1 MFFKNIGTYNKKK
14 LRGLNIVFS
23 LLHFI
28 ALVIVPIIIVCTNYK
43 IFQQSNDV
51 GVKLT
56 GVGIIMFVVVGLF
69 AFIKLKNA
77 VAELP
82 QITFKQQR
90 LKFTLQTIFS
100 LIPYLLIT
108 LLLFYAKTNVMIAYT
123 TFTYCVISFTVAELI
138 DGLFLK
144 YLKAE
149 YSLRAKAME
158 VVEIENR
165 KGLI

>member
-1 MFFKNIGTYNKKK
+1 MFLKNIGTYNKKK
-14 LRGLNIVFS
+14 LRGLNIIFG

-28 ALVIVPIIIVCTNYK
+28 ALVIVPTIIICTNYQ
-43 IFQQSNDV
+43 IFKHNEIA
-51 GVKLT
+51 VKLT
-56 GVGIIMFVVVGLF
+56 GVGIILFVVLGLF

-77 VAELP
+77 VADLP
-82 QITFKQQR
+82 QITYKQQCA
-90 LKFTLQTIFS
+90 KFTLQTIFS

-123 TFTYCVISFTVAELI
+123 TFTYCLISLGCAELI

-144 YLKAE
+144 YIKAE
-149 YSLRAKAME
+149 YNLRAKAME
-158 VVEIENR
+158 VVEVENR